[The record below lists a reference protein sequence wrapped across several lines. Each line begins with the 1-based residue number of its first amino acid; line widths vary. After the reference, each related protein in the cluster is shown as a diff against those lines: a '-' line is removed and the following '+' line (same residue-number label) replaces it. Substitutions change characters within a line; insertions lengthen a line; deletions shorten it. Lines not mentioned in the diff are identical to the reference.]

1 MKPVAKHRVFRIV
14 IKVESAS
21 GQKWSNGES
30 NSNVN
35 RGIAL
40 TNRCVFSYSCH
51 VIVAYEFWCMI
62 IYVSN
67 SDIYIANG
75 NESTIIGLY
84 IQRGVKKMN
93 NNEQTKKH
101 EHEPFGKNGVNYT
114 LASCCPELKI
124 VCTFTCVEKCVE
136 CVFNGKKRTE
146 NVI

>member
-14 IKVESAS
+14 IEVESAS

-35 RGIAL
+35 RRIAL

-84 IQRGVKKMN
+84 IERSEK
-93 NNEQTKKH
+93 NEQQRTNKK
-101 EHEPFGKNGVNYT
+101 
-114 LASCCPELKI
+114 A
-124 VCTFTCVEKCVE
+124 
-136 CVFNGKKRTE
+136 
-146 NVI
+146 